1 MWQEIERLTRAE
13 GLTILL
19 TTHYLEEADQLAANL
34 AIVDRGKVVA
44 AGTPDELKGELRGD
58 SVLVELEGTHNGQ
71 VRDALGGLEGVYEV
85 AVDGR
90 TVRAR
95 VAHGGRAV
103 PLVLQ
108 ALESSGIT
116 VASVTVSRPS
126 LDDVYLRYTG
136 RAFAEADEAG
146 APK

>member
-1 MWQEIERLTRAE
+1 M
-13 GLTILL
+13 
-19 TTHYLEEADQLAANL
+19 LASNL
-34 AIVDRGKVVA
+34 AIVDRGTVVA

-58 SVLVELEGTHNGQ
+58 SVLVELEGAQNGRA
-71 VRDALGGLEGVYEV
+71 RDALDGLDEVYEV
-85 AVDGR
+85 AVDAR

-95 VAHGGRAV
+95 VAHGARAV

-108 ALESSGIT
+108 ALESNGIP